1 MKKRIVSLLLVFCMV
16 ITLVPANVLAD
27 EVKGLA
33 ETTAGQTQTAGTTAA
48 KPENPFADVKSGSWY
63 EAAVLYARANGF
75 FDGTSATTF
84 EPDGPMTRAMF
95 VTVLGRMA
103 GVEAAD
109 YAGATDFTDVAEGTW
124 YAPFVKW
131 AARYGI
137 TTGTGNGKFSP
148 DGRITREEMAVF
160 FVRYFETFDAMP
172 KADTTVT
179 TKPADLDEVSS
190 WAQDA
195 VLKLWA
201 LGLLN
206 GDGVNFAP
214 KDKATRAQTA
224 ALCQRTDKAVETW
237 YSEPGVKSE
246 RVSVE
251 PGSGQESGDK
261 KPEEQKPS
269 GGGNSGGGSTGGGT
283 TVTTNYEVTF
293 VVEGASMPNATVA
306 AGTRISSLS
315 TPTVEGKVFLGWYY
329 DSDLTRAAGTNDTVN
344 GNTTL
349 YAKLG
354 EVMAVNANEAE
365 TPNYVT
371 VTVPAANVS
380 GYTFGIRDYA
390 EDCIDSFINVTANNE
405 AVSYNVPNGTVS
417 FAPQQGQTYRVELK
431 ADSDA
436 RFVVDG
442 AEQAPSVRVLNI
454 VTEKDEVDNLT
465 LSDGVKYIPKKDV
478 TGMSASLDGLFRT
491 SLVQDENGNTQ
502 PVTPVA
508 QTGSFTYAAGGLA
521 VGDTVAIYEGVSP
534 ADRSIRTDNDGAVA
548 YVQITAASGTT
559 YTYKTADSA
568 DVLFTPDVLPFPTD
582 QGWDTDGNA
591 DNDAATV
598 RVENMT
604 YTDDQYTEMGLDS
617 QTTIDVGDFL
627 AFYTGSL
634 GGESQ
639 SRGYARITH
648 VETVTQ
654 DGEEYYVLTYEAAEE
669 ADVFAAMDLYS
680 TRDEEIELTA
690 AQRAE
695 IEDDMVRQARESG
708 FAEQAAQYLTE
719 LALETDGFQELSD
732 MGLSSYSI
740 TDADGALV
748 QSCDLTLYSAVS
760 RPLLDKDHINIS
772 ATVNVGSLKHFA
784 DRYGI
789 RAELS
794 IEFSTTVEGKN
805 GNSIEIN
812 MTAVFEQEVLLT
824 VNTSGGA
831 IWKWKWIFP
840 YIYDYRLN
848 ANIDVGTYTGIAITA
863 TAKTAGEEDDG
874 YDWKSVTGLAP
885 EEKIINIGQ
894 QIKDLMEQKESFFG
908 EDVDWKAGEGG
919 GLADKYSAM
928 MEDAD
933 ESWID
938 LVRKEIFAQEG
949 NVDPFHILCY
959 GISADF
965 VVKANLYVTMG
976 MSFEFGVARRYN
988 FSILLFHKQST
999 NETIDLE
1006 EAHYNFDFYV
1016 MGTVGV
1022 RVGVEFEIAVGLFS
1036 LKLDSIGITAEA
1048 GAYAQLWGYFY
1059 YHLSWTQSGG
1069 KDSNAAGAMYVEIGL
1084 YLTITFKAQLFSSDK
1099 LTYQPVIYDGQ
1110 WPLWSAGAQENVYD
1124 FAYDEDDDRLG
1135 IDLKSVRTVTLPS
1148 SLFDMSYMDMKTGE
1162 LYDGDENPAGNYDD
1176 ATESHFTVELS
1187 NGAFRYDPAGNTVTI
1202 TPDASSIKESCDV
1215 TIRWRNGALAFTS
1228 EPIERT
1234 LHIEWSDPAN
1244 VQYYAFDSNGGSYVP
1259 MIVTGK
1265 GAAITAPAA
1274 PVKQGYTF
1282 AGWYSDSALR
1292 QSYAIPAVMPAFSGT
1307 KGMMLYA
1314 KWEPAHDTPY
1324 RVEHYLQELN
1334 GTYTKANDDLCTGT
1348 TLERTAVSPRTGTV
1362 DGVNYDN
1369 YACAGVTQQTIKAD
1383 GSAVVRVYYE
1393 RKSYDVT
1400 FTYGTFRSKE
1410 LPDIVYTIKYGGTA
1424 YAPALALQGYT
1435 FEGFEGFTADAQ
1447 SGGVTVTG
1455 GMSFAAQWSPRDDTP
1470 YRIERYAQR
1479 VDGVEGYLLIDD
1491 EQAIESRT
1499 GTTGS
1504 AIDFGAWSK
1513 DGFTYDHAEVNGST
1527 VSSAAIG
1534 ADGKTVVKLYYDRAR
1549 CDLRFETNG
1558 GTLPEGSGEMKQ
1570 VYFGARVRLAALPQP
1585 VKAGY
1590 VFRGWHTDAA
1600 CENAFAGGTMP
1611 VGGLTLYAKWEAGQN
1626 TAYKVEHYLQNADG
1640 SYPDAA
1646 SHTENLTGATGAAV
1660 EAVVQTIPGYHED
1673 TENKS
1678 AVKSGTIAADGT
1690 TVLRVYY
1697 ARDTYTLT
1705 FKNAGED
1712 DFVSTRRWGERITA
1726 PALTVTKP
1734 GYALSWSPALPE
1746 TMPQSDS
1753 TYTAVWTAKGDIAY
1767 KVEHYQQNADD
1778 DGYTLHDTDP
1788 LTGATDAEVTAAA
1801 RNYDHFVLN
1810 ESAAGTVS
1818 SGVIAADGSLVLR
1831 LYYDRETLRVTFDAG
1846 EGGTL
1851 TDEAEKTFRYGQT
1864 FSVTAPTRPDYHF
1877 IGWYLPEGGQFNAQ
1891 TVTASM
1897 TLTARWGAQPV
1908 DFTVEHYYMDTTGTM
1923 PSAANET
1930 DRTSE
1935 EVDTDI
1941 VVGTLKKSGLSEA
1954 FTCVKARVSGV
1965 YGLADDTE
1973 FTDLSATV
1981 RAAKGM
1987 TVKLYYNR
1995 AQYALEWVFNGG
2007 TASND
2012 YTGSGGAYE
2021 IYYDTALVLPAPAKR
2036 GHDFGGWFDNETFNE
2051 SGKLA
2056 EGAKMPAAAQTYY
2069 AKWTPSVYGITYTGI
2084 EGSAPDVTLPTTHT
2098 YGTATEIPNLTRTG
2112 YVFNGWVVNGEGAAQ
2127 TNLTLG
2133 AEDYTGAVTLTAAW
2147 TAERYAIIYE
2157 LDGGVNA
2164 AGNPAQYTV
2173 DQTITL
2179 EDPTKPGYTFK
2190 GWYADKDFTTLTVG
2204 IPVGSTEAKTFYA
2217 KWEQNPY
2224 KITWNVN
2231 EGDELTGEGYTVEAF
2246 YGNPITAPSDPA
2258 RRGYTFGGWYT
2269 DGSNFAEN
2277 TKFKT
2282 GDKMPEGDVTYYA
2295 KWTAI
2300 QYTITYNLDGGTN
2313 VSGNPAQYT
2322 VETGKITLV
2331 APTKTGYRF
2340 DGWYSD
2346 AERTNRVTEI
2356 AADSTGAVTLYA
2368 KWTIKQ
2374 YTVTWETN
2382 GGNDLTGSNY
2392 TTTADYGTAIV
2403 RPDDPTKEADAQYTY
2418 TFGGWYTDQALAQ
2431 PLDDNATVPAEN
2443 LTVYAKWNTSVRTYT
2458 VKWYGVNNP
2467 WWYDAAKTEPYVLLK
2482 TETYDYGTLLLENA
2496 PEATKDAYDAYC
2508 YELEGWH
2515 AGSETGELLTEASIV
2530 TGDAEYYPSFL
2541 KKITMCTITF
2551 DLGDAGGTIDPVTV
2565 EYGTFSSSVFD
2576 KIKKPDTMA
2585 RYGQFKGWYEEGE
2598 SHMGQDYRGRIVRS
2612 MTVQAG
2618 WSELYAYDEDQLRA
2632 ALSEN
2637 AYQTSTVRLRA
2648 DIALADEVPIT
2659 KIITVTGEPLATDN
2673 RDTNYTLTAAEGK
2686 TAFRIGKTTL
2696 TDITARPTVTIKNL
2710 TIDGGARGLLVYIA
2724 DVNLENVT
2732 IENCDATTDTHSPKI
2747 SNGGAI
2753 YMDTGK
2759 SFGTV
2764 TGSLCTF
2771 RNNKAYNGGAI
2782 YIKKGALET
2791 NGCKFLDNTATSD
2804 GGAVVLTDNAQS
2816 SSISA
2821 GTFQNNRA
2829 GGYGGA
2835 LYVGLVRLSMSHVTF
2850 DTGNTAGTKGKL
2862 IVIYTSLDN
2871 NRSKY
2876 VNYTDCWDKTQSA
2889 DKGYSDDLYSS
2900 KRAYVTR
2907 DML

>member
-16 ITLVPANVLAD
+16 VTLVPANVLAD

-33 ETTAGQTQTAGTTAA
+33 ETTAGQTQTAGATAA

-103 GVEAAD
+103 GVKAAD
-109 YAGATDFTDVAEGTW
+109 YAGATDFSDVAEGTW

-148 DGRITREEMAVF
+148 GGKITREEMAVF

-195 VLKLWA
+195 VGKLWA

-206 GDGVNFAP
+206 GDGKSFDP
-214 KDKATRAQTA
+214 KAKASRAQTA
-224 ALCQRTDKAVETW
+224 ALCERTDRAVETW

-269 GGGNSGGGSTGGGT
+269 GGGGSGGSAGGGSTGGGT
-283 TVTTNYEVTF
+283 TTTTYYTVSFE
-293 VVEGASMPNATVA
+293 VEGAPMPPATVA

-344 GNTTL
+344 QDTTL

-380 GYTFGIRDYA
+380 GYTFGIRGYA
-390 EDCIDSFINVTANNE
+390 EGCIDSFINVTANNE
-405 AVSYNVPNGTVS
+405 AVLYNVPNGTVS

-454 VTEKDEVDNLT
+454 VTEKVEVDNLT
-465 LSDGVKYIPKKDV
+465 LSGGVKYIPKKDV

-491 SLVQDENGNTQ
+491 SLNQDENGNTQ

-582 QGWDTDGNA
+582 QGWDTDGVA

-604 YTDDQYTEMGLDS
+604 YTDDKYAEMGLDS
-617 QTTIDVGDFL
+617 QTTIDEGDFL
-627 AFYTGSL
+627 AFYSGAWGSN
-634 GGESQ
+634 SAQ
-639 SRGYARITH
+639 AQGYARITR
-648 VETVTQ
+648 VDTLTTQ
-654 DGEEYYVLTYEAAEE
+654 DGEEYYVLTYEDAEE

-1016 MGTVGV
+1016 MGTLGV

-1069 KDSNAAGAMYVEIGL
+1069 KDSNAAGAMFVEIGL
-1084 YLTITFKAQLFSSDK
+1084 YLTISFKAQLFSSDK

-1135 IDLKSVRTVTLPS
+1135 IDLKSVRSVTLPS

-1162 LYDGDENPAGNYDD
+1162 LYDGDENPAGNYED
-1176 ATESHFTVELS
+1176 ATESHFTIELS

-1215 TIRWRNGALAFTS
+1215 TIRWKNGALAFTS

-1282 AGWYSDSALR
+1282 AGWYSDSDLR
-1292 QSYAIPAVMPAFSGT
+1292 QSYTIPAVMPAFSGT

-1314 KWEPAHDTPY
+1314 RWEPAHDTPY

-1400 FTYGTFRSKE
+1400 FTYGTFRSAE

-1447 SGGVTVTG
+1447 SGGMAVTG
-1455 GMSFAAQWSPRDDTP
+1455 AMSFAAQWLPRDDTP

-1558 GTLPEGSGEMKQ
+1558 GTLPEGSGETEQ
-1570 VYFGARVRLAALPQP
+1570 VYFGARVRLAELPQP
-1585 VKAGY
+1585 VKTGY
-1590 VFRGWHTDAA
+1590 VFRGWYTDTA

-1646 SHTENLTGATGAAV
+1646 SQTENLTGATGAAV
-1660 EAVVQTIPGYHED
+1660 EAVVQTTTGYHED
-1673 TENKS
+1673 TENGS
-1678 AVKSGTIAADGT
+1678 AVKSGTIAADGSL
-1690 TVLRVYY
+1690 VLRVYY
-1697 ARDTYTLT
+1697 VRDTYTLT
-1705 FKNAGED
+1705 FKNAGEA
-1712 DFVSTRRWGERITA
+1712 DFVSTRRWGESITA

-1767 KVEHYQQNADD
+1767 RVEHYQQNADD
-1778 DGYTLHDTDP
+1778 DGYTLRDTDP
-1788 LTGATDAEVTAAA
+1788 LTGATDAEVTAVA

-1810 ESAAGTVS
+1810 ESAAGTVP

-1864 FSVTAPTRPDYHF
+1864 FSVTDPTRPDYHF

-1891 TVTASM
+1891 TVTESM
-1897 TLTARWGAQPV
+1897 TLTAQWGAQPV
-1908 DFTVEHYYMDTTGTM
+1908 DFTVEHYYMDTTGNM
-1923 PSAANET
+1923 PSAA
-1930 DRTSE
+1930 SE
-1935 EVDTDI
+1935 SDQTRKDVDTDI
-1941 VVGTLKKSGLSEA
+1941 EVGTLKKSGLSEA
-1954 FTCVKARVSGV
+1954 FTCVKAKVSGV

-1973 FTDLSATV
+1973 ISLNDTV
-1981 RAAKGM
+1981 RVTKDM
-1987 TVKLYYNR
+1987 TVKLYYDR

-2012 YTGSGGAYE
+2012 YTGRDGAYE

-2056 EGAKMPAAAQTYY
+2056 EGAKMPAAALTYY
-2069 AKWTPSVYGITYTGI
+2069 AKWTPSVYDITYGNVAN
-2084 EGSAPDVTLPTTHT
+2084 GSFGDAARPETHT
-2098 YGTATEIPNLTRTG
+2098 YGTATAIPDLTRTG
-2112 YVFNGWVVNGEGAAQ
+2112 YVFNGWLVNGVGAAQ
-2127 TNLTLG
+2127 TGLTLG
-2133 AEDYTGAVTLTAAW
+2133 AEDYTGAIALTAAW
-2147 TAERYAIIYE
+2147 TAERYAITYVGM
-2157 LDGGVNA
+2157 DG
-2164 AGNPAQYTV
+2164 AQSGGSQPTEYV
-2173 DQTITL
+2173 YDKDAVIS
-2179 EDPTKPGYTFK
+2179 DPTKAGYTFL
-2190 GWYADKDFTTLTVG
+2190 GWVVNGTGEAQRNLTL
-2204 IPVGSTEAKTFYA
+2204 AKESYTGA
-2217 KWEQNPY
+2217 ITLKATWKQNPY
-2224 KITWNVN
+2224 AITWVVN
-2231 EGDELTGEGYTVEAF
+2231 ESGTINETPEYSKTAF
-2246 YGNPITAPSDPA
+2246 LGGAITAPTVTAKD
-2258 RRGYTFGGWYT
+2258 GYAFGGWYT
-2269 DGSNFAEN
+2269 DS
-2277 TKFKT
+2277 KFTESSKFT
-2282 GDKMPEGDVTYYA
+2282 DGDTMPNHDVIYYA
-2295 KWTAI
+2295 KWTLI
-2300 QYTITYNLDGGTN
+2300 EYTITYNLNGGTN
-2313 VSGNPAQYT
+2313 AGENPKTYT
-2322 VETGKITLV
+2322 VESEKIMLLE
-2331 APTKTGYRF
+2331 PSKTGYRF

-2356 AADSTGAVTLYA
+2356 AKGSTGDVTLYA
-2368 KWTIKQ
+2368 KWTIKA
-2374 YTVTWETN
+2374 YTVSWNAN
-2382 GGNDLTGSNY
+2382 GGTLDGGNASVSAEYGSPVSEVKPAN
-2392 TTTADYGTAIV
+2392 A
-2403 RPDDPTKEADAQYTY
+2403 PTKAATQEKEY
-2418 TFGGWYTDQALAQ
+2418 TFAGWYTDPYNGTELATDAKVTGDMTYYAHWTEADRLYTIEWWNEEGTEKIDSKQLAYGTPFTYQNQGDRGDKPGGAGYFWRFDGWYTQ
-2431 PLDDNATVPAEN
+2431 PNKNGDKLQETDAVQGNAAY
-2443 LTVYAKWNTSVRTYT
+2443 YAGWNKEWYKYT
-2458 VKWYGVNNP
+2458 VSFDSRGLLNNLGLAVDIPEQKVTYNELAAAPDLSAYTDFTLAGWYYEQTTKKNGRTTTTKVDWDFATSRVTDDVTLMPKWSKIQAYDEATLRNAFKYVGVGAN
-2467 WWYDAAKTEPYVLLK
+2467 
-2482 TETYDYGTLLLENA
+2482 DYGTVVMTDDITIKEQLQSVIN
-2496 PEATKDAYDAYC
+2496 
-2508 YELEGWH
+2508 G
-2515 AGSETGELLTEASIV
+2515 GV
-2530 TGDAEYYPSFL
+2530 TFDGGGH
-2541 KKITMCTITF
+2541 KITFNGTGTSSLSSYPINFSAIKITI
-2551 DLGDAGGTIDPVTV
+2551 
-2565 EYGTFSSSVFD
+2565 
-2576 KIKKPDTMA
+2576 
-2585 RYGQFKGWYEEGE
+2585 R
-2598 SHMGQDYRGRIVRS
+2598 
-2612 MTVQAG
+2612 
-2618 WSELYAYDEDQLRA
+2618 
-2632 ALSEN
+2632 
-2637 AYQTSTVRLRA
+2637 
-2648 DIALADEVPIT
+2648 
-2659 KIITVTGEPLATDN
+2659 
-2673 RDTNYTLTAAEGK
+2673 
-2686 TAFRIGKTTL
+2686 
-2696 TDITARPTVTIKNL
+2696 NL
-2710 TIDGGARGLLVYIA
+2710 TFTGTGGIFLQSQSLHNDERYYNEWYTPDQV
-2724 DVNLENVT
+2724 LENVT
-2732 IENCDATTDTHSPKI
+2732 FDNCRNGK
-2747 SNGGAI
+2747 NGGAVYI
-2753 YMDTGK
+2753 FGGWAKFDKCKFTNNSAAYGGAVYVEAFTGNSVFCK
-2759 SFGTV
+2759 
-2764 TGSLCTF
+2764 GSLTKFVGCTF
-2771 RNNKAYNGGAI
+2771 RGNSATSGGSNV
-2782 YIKKGALET
+2782 YIGGERDASMDWVMFESCSGVT
-2791 NGCKFLDNTATSD
+2791 NGTYKGNSNKT
-2804 GGAVVLTDNAQS
+2804 GKAV
-2816 SSISA
+2816 
-2821 GTFQNNRA
+2821 G
-2829 GGYGGA
+2829 
-2835 LYVGLVRLSMSHVTF
+2835 
-2850 DTGNTAGTKGKL
+2850 
-2862 IVIYTSLDN
+2862 
-2871 NRSKY
+2871 
-2876 VNYTDCWDKTQSA
+2876 
-2889 DKGYSDDLYSS
+2889 
-2900 KRAYVTR
+2900 
-2907 DML
+2907 

>member
-109 YAGATDFTDVAEGTW
+109 YAGATDFIDVAEGTW

-137 TTGTGNGKFSP
+137 TIGTGNGKFSP
-148 DGRITREEMAVF
+148 DGEITREEMAVF

-195 VLKLWA
+195 VGKLWA

-269 GGGNSGGGSTGGGT
+269 GGGSSGGGSTGGGT
-283 TVTTNYEVTF
+283 TVTTYYTVSFE
-293 VVEGASMPNATVA
+293 VEGAPMSPATVA

-329 DSDLTRAAGTNDTVN
+329 DSALTRMAGTNDTVN
-344 GNTTL
+344 QDMTL
-349 YAKLG
+349 YAKLR

-380 GYTFGIRDYA
+380 GYTFGISGYTA
-390 EDCIDSFINVTANNE
+390 GCIDSFINVTANNE
-405 AVSYNVPNGTVS
+405 TVSCNVSNGVVS

-436 RFVVDG
+436 RFVANG

-478 TGMSASLDGLFRT
+478 TGMSTSLDGLFRT
-491 SLVQDENGNTQ
+491 SLNQDEKGNTQ

-534 ADRSIRTDNDGAVA
+534 AARSIDTDNDGAVA
-548 YVQITAASGTT
+548 YVQITAVSGNT

-604 YTDDQYTEMGLDS
+604 YTDDKYAEMGLDS
-617 QTTIDVGDFL
+617 RTTIDVGDFL
-627 AFYTGSL
+627 AFYSGAWS
-634 GGESQ
+634 SNSAQ
-639 SRGYARITH
+639 AQGYARITR
-648 VETVTQ
+648 VDTITTQ
-654 DGEEYYVLTYEAAEE
+654 DGEEYYVLTYEGAEE

-863 TAKTAGEEDDG
+863 TAKTAGEDDDG
-874 YDWKSVTGLAP
+874 FDWKSVTGLAP

-1069 KDSNAAGAMYVEIGL
+1069 KDSNAAGAMFVEIGL
-1084 YLTITFKAQLFSSDK
+1084 YLTISFKAQLFSSDK
-1099 LTYQPVIYDGQ
+1099 LTYQPVLYDGQ

-1124 FAYDEDDDRLG
+1124 FAYDEDDDRLN
-1135 IDLKSVRTVTLPS
+1135 IDLKSVRSVTLPS

-1176 ATESHFTVELS
+1176 ATESHFTIELS

-1265 GAAITAPAA
+1265 GAAIAAPAA

-1292 QSYAIPAVMPAFSGT
+1292 QSYAIPAAMPAFSGT

-1334 GTYTKANDDLCTGT
+1334 GTYTKANDDLRTGT

-1400 FTYGTFRSKE
+1400 FTYGTFRSAE

-1435 FEGFEGFTADAQ
+1435 FEDFEGFTADAQ
-1447 SGGVTVTG
+1447 SGGMAVTG
-1455 GMSFAAQWSPRDDTP
+1455 NMTFAAQWAPRDDTP

-1479 VDGVEGYLLIDD
+1479 IDGVEGYLLIDD

-1504 AIDFGAWSK
+1504 SISFPDAWSK
-1513 DGFTYDHAEVNGST
+1513 DGFTYKHAEVNGSA
-1527 VSSAAIG
+1527 VPSAAIG

-1558 GTLPEGSGEMKQ
+1558 GTLPEGSGETEQ
-1570 VYFGARVRLAALPQP
+1570 VYFGARVRLSALPQP

-1611 VGGLTLYAKWEAGQN
+1611 VNGLTLYAKWEAGQN

-1646 SHTENLTGATGAAV
+1646 SQTENLTGTTGAAV

-1673 TENKS
+1673 TENES
-1678 AVKSGTIAADGT
+1678 AVKSGTIAADGKL
-1690 TVLRVYY
+1690 VLKVYY
-1697 ARDTYTLT
+1697 ARNTYTLT
-1705 FKNAGED
+1705 FKNEGED
-1712 DFVSTRRWGERITA
+1712 DFVSTLRWGELITA

-1746 TMPQSDS
+1746 TMPQSDQ
-1753 TYTAVWTAKGDIAY
+1753 TYTAVWTAGTSTA
-1767 KVEHYQQNADD
+1767 
-1778 DGYTLHDTDP
+1778 YTLTCYKQDADTGLYEP
-1788 LTGATDAEVTAAA
+1788 TVETLYGTTDTEVTAE
-1801 RNYDHFVLN
+1801 RSFDHYTLN
-1810 ESAAGTVS
+1810 ADLSTPR
-1818 SGVIAADGSLVLR
+1818 GVIAGDGSLALS
-1831 LYYDRETLRVTFDAG
+1831 LYFDLETLTVTFDAG

-1851 TDEAEKTFRYGQT
+1851 TDNAEKTFRYGQT
-1864 FSVTAPTRPDYHF
+1864 FSVTDPTRPDYHF

-1891 TVTASM
+1891 TVTESM
-1897 TLTARWGAQPV
+1897 ALTARWGAQPV
-1908 DFTVEHYYMDTTGTM
+1908 DFTVEHYYMDTTGNLPTR
-1923 PSAANET
+1923 A
-1930 DRTSE
+1930 SE
-1935 EVDTDI
+1935 SNASRAEVDSA
-1941 VVGTLKKSGLSEA
+1941 VELGTLKKSGLSEA
-1954 FTCVKARVSGV
+1954 FTCVKAKVSGV

-1973 FTDLSATV
+1973 ISLNDTV
-1981 RAAKGM
+1981 RVTKDM
-1987 TVKLYYNR
+1987 TVKLYYDR
-1995 AQYALEWVFNGG
+1995 AQYALEWMFNGG
-2007 TASND
+2007 TADND

-2051 SGKLA
+2051 SSMLA
-2056 EGAKMPAAAQTYY
+2056 KGAKMPAKAQTYY
-2069 AKWTPSVYGITYTGI
+2069 AKWTPSVYDITYPGI

-2098 YGTATEIPNLTRTG
+2098 YGTATAIPDLTRTG
-2112 YVFNGWVVNGEGAAQ
+2112 YVFNGWLVNGVGTAQ
-2127 TNLTLG
+2127 KGLTLG
-2133 AEDYTGAVTLTAAW
+2133 AEDYTGAIALTAAW
-2147 TAERYAIIYE
+2147 TAERFTITYE
-2157 LDGGVNA
+2157 GMDG
-2164 AGNPAQYTV
+2164 AQYGDKHPDWYAYDTDAV
-2173 DQTITL
+2173 IS
-2179 EDPTKPGYTFK
+2179 DPTKAGYTFL
-2190 GWYADKDFTTLTVG
+2190 GWLVNGESTPRKDLTLRKEAYLDNITLTA
-2204 IPVGSTEAKTFYA
+2204 T
-2217 KWEQNPY
+2217 WEQNPY
-2224 KITWNVN
+2224 TVTWNVN
-2231 EGDELTGEGYTVEAF
+2231 EGDKLTGEGYTVEAF
-2246 YGNPITAPSDPA
+2246 YGNPITAPGDPA

-2269 DGSNFAEN
+2269 DGSTFAED
-2277 TKFKT
+2277 TKFNN
-2282 GDKMPEGDVTYYA
+2282 GDKMPEGDLTYYA
-2295 KWTAI
+2295 KWTLI
-2300 QYTITYNLDGGTN
+2300 QYSITYNLNGGTN
-2313 VSGNPAQYT
+2313 HAENPAEYN
-2322 VETGKITLV
+2322 VGSEKITLLD
-2331 APTKTGYRF
+2331 PTKTGYRF
-2340 DGWYSD
+2340 DGWYDND
-2346 AERTNRVTEI
+2346 AFAGEPVTKI
-2356 AADSTGAVTLYA
+2356 AVGSTGNVTLYA

-2374 YTVTWETN
+2374 YTVSWNAN
-2382 GGNDLTGSNY
+2382 GGTLDGGNASVSAEYGSLVS
-2392 TTTADYGTAIV
+2392 AV
-2403 RPDDPTKEADAQYTY
+2403 KPDNDPTKAATAEKEY
-2418 TFGGWYTDQALAQ
+2418 TFAGWYTNVACTQ
-2431 PLDDNATVPAEN
+2431 PLADNATVPEN
-2443 LTVYAKWNTSVRTYT
+2443 GMTLYAKWTETARRYTITWVSEDKT
-2458 VKWYGVNNP
+2458 VKESKL
-2467 WWYDAAKTEPYVLLK
+2467 A
-2482 TETYDYGTLLLENA
+2482 YGTRINTDRPSVSRTGDTGYTWEI
-2496 PEATKDAYDAYC
+2496 
-2508 YELEGWH
+2508 EGWYTGPNGTGTKII
-2515 AGSETGELLTEASIV
+2515 GSTTV
-2530 TGDAEYYPSFL
+2530 TGDATYYANWKQVWNTYTVTFKLNGPGGTIASQTVTHGEKATNPELPQTAEIYGKFL
-2541 KKITMCTITF
+2541 GWYNGSSSWNFENPVTSNMTLTAKWGTLYGYDSTSLQNAIKNTE
-2551 DLGDAGGTIDPVTV
+2551 AGGTV
-2565 EYGTFSSSVFD
+2565 
-2576 KIKKPDTMA
+2576 
-2585 RYGQFKGWYEEGE
+2585 
-2598 SHMGQDYRGRIVRS
+2598 
-2612 MTVQAG
+2612 
-2618 WSELYAYDEDQLRA
+2618 L
-2632 ALSEN
+2632 
-2637 AYQTSTVRLRA
+2637 
-2648 DIALADEVPIT
+2648 IT
-2659 KIITVTGEPLATDN
+2659 KDF
-2673 RDTNYTLTAAEGK
+2673 TLTAGISLTNKTMKGNITIDGNGK
-2686 TAFRIGKTTL
+2686 T
-2696 TDITARPTVTIKNL
+2696 ITASSTAKIPFYLITDEMTCTIKDLTIDGNSVGTNGVYTKRSHLALVNVTIKNFDAGSNG
-2710 TIDGGARGLLVYIA
+2710 DGGGMWV
-2724 DVNLENVT
+2724 DTGDNGNLTYSVT
-2732 IENCDATTDTHSPKI
+2732 AENCTFANNKAFYGAGIYVTAGSIDCTNCTFSGNATSSGGHGGAVFVRGPGKTSTFTGGSFINNSAKD
-2747 SNGGAI
+2747 GGAI
-2753 YMDTGK
+2753 Y
-2759 SFGTV
+2759 
-2764 TGSLCTF
+2764 
-2771 RNNKAYNGGAI
+2771 
-2782 YIKKGALET
+2782 
-2791 NGCKFLDNTATSD
+2791 LDGNEA
-2804 GGAVVLTDNAQS
+2804 VLTVSNAS
-2816 SSISA
+2816 FS
-2821 GTFQNNRA
+2821 
-2829 GGYGGA
+2829 
-2835 LYVGLVRLSMSHVTF
+2835 
-2850 DTGNTAGTKGKL
+2850 GNTANGSRNEYGGGNIAYLYFSTYFNQPKL
-2862 IVIYTSLDN
+2862 ILTGCTGATNGTYQPTSHG
-2871 NRSKY
+2871 
-2876 VNYTDCWDKTQSA
+2876 V
-2889 DKGYSDDLYSS
+2889 G
-2900 KRAYVTR
+2900 TR
-2907 DML
+2907 IES

>member
-103 GVEAAD
+103 GVKAAD

-190 WAQDA
+190 WAQES

-269 GGGNSGGGSTGGGT
+269 GGGSSGGGSTGGGT
-283 TVTTNYEVTF
+283 TTTTYYTVSFE
-293 VVEGASMPNATVA
+293 VEGAPMSPATVE

-380 GYTFGIRDYA
+380 GYTFGISGYT
-390 EDCIDSFINVTANNE
+390 EGCIDSFINVTANNE

-478 TGMSASLDGLFRT
+478 TGMSTSLDGLFRT
-491 SLVQDENGNTQ
+491 SLNQDENGNTQ

-582 QGWDTDGNA
+582 QGWDTDGVA

-627 AFYTGSL
+627 AFYSGTL

-654 DGEEYYVLTYEAAEE
+654 DGEEYYVLTYEDAEE

-863 TAKTAGEEDDG
+863 TAKTAGEDDDG
-874 YDWKSVTGLAP
+874 FDWKGLAP

-1016 MGTVGV
+1016 MGTLGV
-1022 RVGVEFEIAVGLFS
+1022 RVGVEFEIGVGLFS

-1099 LTYQPVIYDGQ
+1099 LTYQPVLYDGQ

-1135 IDLKSVRTVTLPS
+1135 IDLKTVRSVTLPS

-1162 LYDGDENPAGNYDD
+1162 LYDGDENPAANYDD
-1176 ATESHFTVELS
+1176 ASESHFTIELS

-1215 TIRWRNGALAFTS
+1215 TIRWKNGALAFTS

-1274 PVKQGYTF
+1274 PIKQGYTF

-1292 QSYAIPAVMPAFSGT
+1292 QSYAIHAVMPAFSGT

-1369 YACAGVTQQTIKAD
+1369 YACAGVAQQTIKAD

-1400 FTYGTFRSKE
+1400 FTYGTFRSAE

-1435 FEGFEGFTADAQ
+1435 FKGFEGFTADAQ
-1447 SGGVTVTG
+1447 SGGMTVTG
-1455 GMSFAAQWSPRDDTP
+1455 NMTFAAQWAPRDDTP

-1479 VDGVEGYLLIDD
+1479 IDGVAGYLLIDD
-1491 EQAIESRT
+1491 AQAIQSLT

-1558 GTLPEGSGEMKQ
+1558 GTLPEGSGETKQ
-1570 VYFGARVRLAALPQP
+1570 VYFGARVRLSALPQL
-1585 VKAGY
+1585 VRTGY

-1646 SHTENLTGATGAAV
+1646 SQTENLTGATGAAV

-1673 TENKS
+1673 TENES

-1690 TVLRVYY
+1690 LVLRVYY

-1705 FKNAGED
+1705 FKNAGEAD
-1712 DFVSTRRWGERITA
+1712 VVSTRRWGERVSE

-1734 GYALSWSPALPE
+1734 GYTLSWSPALPE

-1801 RNYDHFVLN
+1801 RHYDHFALN

-1851 TDEAEKTFRYGQT
+1851 TDEAEKTFRYGQR
-1864 FSVTAPTRPDYHF
+1864 FSVTDPTRPDYHF
-1877 IGWYLPEGGQFNAQ
+1877 IGWYLPDGGQFNAQ
-1891 TVTASM
+1891 TVTESM
-1897 TLTARWGAQPV
+1897 ALIARWGAQPV
-1908 DFTVEHYYMDTTGTM
+1908 DFTVEHYYMDTTGNLPTR
-1923 PSAANET
+1923 A
-1930 DRTSE
+1930 SE
-1935 EVDTDI
+1935 SNASRAEVDSA
-1941 VVGTLKKSGLSEA
+1941 VELGTLKKSGLSEA
-1954 FTCVKARVSGV
+1954 FTCVKAKVSGV

-1973 FTDLSATV
+1973 ISLNDTV
-1981 RAAKGM
+1981 RVTKDM
-1987 TVKLYYNR
+1987 TVKLYYDR

-2012 YTGSGGAYE
+2012 YTGRGGAYE
-2021 IYYDTALVLPAPAKR
+2021 IYYDTALILPEPAKR

-2056 EGAKMPAAAQTYY
+2056 AGAKMPAAAQTYY
-2069 AKWTPSVYGITYTGI
+2069 AKWSPSVYGITYGNMVNGTFAAAQP
-2084 EGSAPDVTLPTTHT
+2084 EKHT

-2112 YVFNGWVVNGEGAAQ
+2112 YVFNGWVVNGVGTAQ
-2127 TNLTLG
+2127 TGLTLD
-2133 AEDYTGAVTLTAAW
+2133 AEDYIADITLTAQW
-2147 TAERYAIIYE
+2147 TAERYAITYE
-2157 LDGGVNA
+2157 GMDG
-2164 AGNPAQYTV
+2164 AQSGGSQPTEYV
-2173 DQTITL
+2173 YDKDAVIS
-2179 EDPTKPGYTFK
+2179 DPTKAGYTFL
-2190 GWYADKDFTTLTVG
+2190 GWLVNGTGEAQRNLTL
-2204 IPVGSTEAKTFYA
+2204 AKESYTGA
-2217 KWEQNPY
+2217 ITLKATWKQNPY
-2224 KITWNVN
+2224 AITWVVN
-2231 EGDELTGEGYTVEAF
+2231 ESGTINETPEYSKTAF
-2246 YGNPITAPSDPA
+2246 LGGAITAPTVTAKD
-2258 RRGYTFGGWYT
+2258 GYAFGGWYT
-2269 DGSNFAEN
+2269 DR
-2277 TKFKT
+2277 KFTESSKFT
-2282 GDKMPEGDVTYYA
+2282 DGETMPNHDVTYYA
-2295 KWTAI
+2295 KWTLI
-2300 QYTITYNLDGGTN
+2300 EYTITYNLNGGTN
-2313 VSGNPAQYT
+2313 AERNPAQYN
-2322 VETGKITLV
+2322 VESQTIPLLD
-2331 APTKTGYRF
+2331 PTKTGYRF
-2340 DGWYSD
+2340 DGWYTDDTYS
-2346 AERTNRVTEI
+2346 TKVTEI
-2356 AADSTGAVTLYA
+2356 AAGSTDDVTLYA
-2368 KWTIKQ
+2368 KWTINQ
-2374 YTVTWETN
+2374 YTITWVTN
-2382 GGNDLTGSNY
+2382 DGNDLTGEY
-2392 TTTADYGTAIV
+2392 TTTADYGTVIEL
-2403 RPDDPTKEADAQYTY
+2403 PNTPTKDQTVSTTY
-2418 TFGGWYTDQALAQ
+2418 TFAGWYTDVACTQALA
-2431 PLDDNATVPAEN
+2431 AGAIVPEN
-2443 LTVYAKWNTSVRTYT
+2443 GMTLYAKWNETARKYT
-2458 VKWYGVNNP
+2458 ITWVSEGADNKTTELVYGAWLDMNTP
-2467 WWYDAAKTEPYVLLK
+2467 SDIQRDAEEGYTWEI
-2482 TETYDYGTLLLENA
+2482 
-2496 PEATKDAYDAYC
+2496 
-2508 YELEGWH
+2508 EGWYTQPDG
-2515 AGSETGELLTEASIV
+2515 AGQKIDGSTTV
-2530 TGDAEYYPSFL
+2530 TGDATYYAKWEQVWKYYTVS
-2541 KKITMCTITF
+2541 F
-2551 DLGDAGGTIDPVTV
+2551 DLGGVATISPQRVKHGEKAVEPTLPDVAKNYGELFGWFLGSRWFSFNTEVTCDLTLTAKWSTLYGYDTTSLKNAVANTDAGGMVKITSDITLSKSILLEKNITIDGNTKTITS
-2565 EYGTFSSSVFD
+2565 GSGVFRVWTD
-2576 KIKKPDTMA
+2576 ND
-2585 RYGQFKGWYEEGE
+2585 
-2598 SHMGQDYRGRIVRS
+2598 
-2612 MTVQAG
+2612 
-2618 WSELYAYDEDQLRA
+2618 
-2632 ALSEN
+2632 N
-2637 AYQTSTVRLRA
+2637 A
-2648 DIALADEVPIT
+2648 DI
-2659 KIITVTGEPLATDN
+2659 TV
-2673 RDTNYTLTAAEGK
+2673 
-2686 TAFRIGKTTL
+2686 
-2696 TDITARPTVTIKNL
+2696 KNL
-2710 TIDGGARGLLVYIA
+2710 TLKASGQNRAINVYKVHTLTLDNVTISGFDSTAESSEKRGGAILVQKGYVICKNCTFTGNKAVDGGAIA
-2724 DVNLENVT
+2724 VVLDNGYSEA
-2732 IENCDATTDTHSPKI
+2732 DATCTGCIFTGNSAVTG
-2747 SNGGAI
+2747 NGGAVYVI
-2753 YMDTGK
+2753 NTK
-2759 SFGTV
+2759 GTS
-2764 TGSLCTF
+2764 TFTNCTF
-2771 RNNKAYNGGAI
+2771 
-2782 YIKKGALET
+2782 T
-2791 NGCKFLDNTATSD
+2791 NNTAP
-2804 GGAVVLTDNAQS
+2804 
-2816 SSISA
+2816 
-2821 GTFQNNRA
+2821 NRNS

-2835 LYVGLVRLSMSHVTF
+2835 LYVGGNGGARVILNGCSFSGNYANGNNGTNNGDHVWVTSRQG
-2850 DTGNTAGTKGKL
+2850 TYSYLEIRNTK
-2862 IVIYTSLDN
+2862 D
-2871 NRSKY
+2871 
-2876 VNYTDCWDKTQSA
+2876 
-2889 DKGYSDDLYSS
+2889 SS
-2900 KRAYVTR
+2900 KFPNGEHKGGFFSEVYRIES
-2907 DML
+2907 

>member
-103 GVEAAD
+103 GVKAAD
-109 YAGATDFTDVAEGTW
+109 YAGATDFIDVAEGTW

-131 AARYGI
+131 ATRYGI

-148 DGRITREEMAVF
+148 DGKITREEMAVF

-172 KADTTVT
+172 KVDTTVT

-195 VLKLWA
+195 VGKLWA

-269 GGGNSGGGSTGGGT
+269 GGGSTGGSSGGGGGGT
-283 TVTTNYEVTF
+283 TVTTHYEVSF
-293 VVEGASMPNATVA
+293 VVEGASLPKSTVA

-380 GYTFGIRDYA
+380 GYTFGIRDYT
-390 EDCIDSFINVTANNE
+390 EGCIDSFINVTANNE
-405 AVSYNVPNGTVS
+405 TVSIEVNAGTVS

-454 VTEKDEVDNLT
+454 VTEKVEVDNLT

-478 TGMSASLDGLFRT
+478 TGMSTSLDGLFRT
-491 SLVQDENGNTQ
+491 SLNQDENGNTQ

-582 QGWDTDGNA
+582 QGWDTDGDA

-627 AFYTGSL
+627 AFYSGTL

-639 SRGYARITH
+639 SRGYARITR

-654 DGEEYYVLTYEAAEE
+654 DGEEYYVLTYEDAAE

-760 RPLLDKDHINIS
+760 RPLLDKDHIDIS

-863 TAKTAGEEDDG
+863 TAKTAGEDDDG
-874 YDWKSVTGLAP
+874 FDWKSVTGLAP

-1016 MGTVGV
+1016 MGTLGV
-1022 RVGVEFEIAVGLFS
+1022 RVGVEFEIGVGLFS

-1069 KDSNAAGAMYVEIGL
+1069 KDSNAAGAMFVEIGL
-1084 YLTITFKAQLFSSDK
+1084 YLTISFKAQLFSSDK
-1099 LTYQPVIYDGQ
+1099 LTYQPVLYDGQ

-1135 IDLKSVRTVTLPS
+1135 IDLKTVRSVTLPS

-1162 LYDGDENPAGNYDD
+1162 LYDGDENPAANYDD
-1176 ATESHFTVELS
+1176 ASESHFTIELS

-1324 RVEHYLQELN
+1324 KVEHYLQELN

-1400 FTYGTFRSKE
+1400 FTYGTFRSAE

-1435 FEGFEGFTADAQ
+1435 FKGFEGFTADAQ

-1455 GMSFAAQWSPRDDTP
+1455 DMSFAAQWLPRDDTP

-1558 GTLPEGSGEMKQ
+1558 GTLPEGSGETKQ
-1570 VYFGARVRLAALPQP
+1570 VYFGARVRLSALPQP
-1585 VKAGY
+1585 VRTGY

-1646 SHTENLTGATGAAV
+1646 SQTENLAGTTGAAV

-1673 TENKS
+1673 TENES
-1678 AVKSGTIAADGT
+1678 AVKSGTIAADGSL
-1690 TVLRVYY
+1690 VLRVYY
-1697 ARDTYTLT
+1697 ARNTYTLT
-1705 FKNAGED
+1705 FQNEGEA
-1712 DFVSTRRWGERITA
+1712 DFVSTLRWGERVTA

-1734 GYALSWSPALPE
+1734 GYTLSWSPALPE

-1788 LTGATDAEVTAAA
+1788 LTGATDAEVTAAP
-1801 RNYDHFVLN
+1801 RHYDHFALN

-1818 SGVIAADGSLVLR
+1818 SGAITADGKLVLR
-1831 LYYDRETLRVTFDAG
+1831 LYYDRETLRVTFNAG

-1851 TDEAEKTFRYGQT
+1851 TDNAEKTFRYGQT

-1877 IGWYLPEGGQFNAQ
+1877 IGWYLPDGSEFNAQ
-1891 TVTASM
+1891 TVTESM
-1897 TLTARWGAQPV
+1897 ALTARWGAQPV
-1908 DFTVEHYYMDTTGTM
+1908 DFTVEHYYMDTTGNLPTR
-1923 PSAANET
+1923 A
-1930 DRTSE
+1930 SE
-1935 EVDTDI
+1935 SNASRAEVDSA
-1941 VVGTLKKSGLSEA
+1941 VELGTLKKSGLSEA
-1954 FTCVKARVSGV
+1954 FTCVKAKVSGV
-1965 YGLADDTE
+1965 YGVENDTE

-1981 RAAKGM
+1981 TVTKDM
-1987 TVKLYYNR
+1987 TVKLYYDR

-2007 TASND
+2007 TADND

-2051 SGKLA
+2051 SSMLA
-2056 EGAKMPAAAQTYY
+2056 KGAKMPAKAQTYY
-2069 AKWTPSVYGITYTGI
+2069 AKWTPSVYDITYPGI

-2098 YGTATEIPNLTRTG
+2098 YGTATAIPDLTRTG
-2112 YVFNGWVVNGEGAAQ
+2112 YVFNGWLVNGVGTAQ
-2127 TNLTLG
+2127 KGLTLG
-2133 AEDYTGAVTLTAAW
+2133 AEDYTGAIALKAAW
-2147 TAERYAIIYE
+2147 TAERFTITYE
-2157 LDGGVNA
+2157 GMDG
-2164 AGNPAQYTV
+2164 AQYGDKHPDWYAYDTDAV
-2173 DQTITL
+2173 IS
-2179 EDPTKPGYTFK
+2179 DPTKAGYTFL
-2190 GWYADKDFTTLTVG
+2190 GWLVNGAGTARKDLTLRKEAYLDNITLTA
-2204 IPVGSTEAKTFYA
+2204 T
-2217 KWEQNPY
+2217 WEQNPY
-2224 KITWNVN
+2224 TVTWNVN
-2231 EGDELTGEGYTVEAF
+2231 EGDKLTGEGYTVEAF
-2246 YGNPITAPSDPA
+2246 YGNPITAPGDPA

-2269 DGSNFAEN
+2269 DGSTFAED
-2277 TKFKT
+2277 TKFNN
-2282 GDKMPEGDVTYYA
+2282 GDKMPEGDLTYYA
-2295 KWTAI
+2295 KWTLI
-2300 QYTITYNLDGGTN
+2300 QYSITYNLNGGTN
-2313 VSGNPAQYT
+2313 HAENPAEYN
-2322 VETGKITLV
+2322 VGSEKITLLD
-2331 APTKTGYRF
+2331 PTKTGYRF
-2340 DGWYSD
+2340 DGWYDND
-2346 AERTNRVTEI
+2346 AFAGEPVTKI
-2356 AADSTGAVTLYA
+2356 AVGSTGNVTLYA

-2374 YTVTWETN
+2374 YTVSWNAN
-2382 GGNDLTGSNY
+2382 GGTLDGGNASVSAEYGSLVS
-2392 TTTADYGTAIV
+2392 AV
-2403 RPDDPTKEADAQYTY
+2403 KPDNDPTKAATAEKEY
-2418 TFGGWYTDQALAQ
+2418 TFAGWYTNVACTQ
-2431 PLDDNATVPAEN
+2431 PLADNATVPEN
-2443 LTVYAKWNTSVRTYT
+2443 GMTLYAKWTETARRYTITWVSEDKT
-2458 VKWYGVNNP
+2458 VKESKL
-2467 WWYDAAKTEPYVLLK
+2467 A
-2482 TETYDYGTLLLENA
+2482 YGTRINTDRPSVSRTGDTGYTWEI
-2496 PEATKDAYDAYC
+2496 
-2508 YELEGWH
+2508 EGWYTGPNGTGTKII
-2515 AGSETGELLTEASIV
+2515 GSTTV
-2530 TGDAEYYPSFL
+2530 TGDATYYANW
-2541 KKITMCTITF
+2541 KQVWNTYTVTF
-2551 DLGDAGGTIDPVTV
+2551 KLNGPGGTIASQTVTHG
-2565 EYGTFSSSVFD
+2565 EKATNPELPQTAEIYGKFLGWYNGSSS
-2576 KIKKPDTMA
+2576 
-2585 RYGQFKGWYEEGE
+2585 
-2598 SHMGQDYRGRIVRS
+2598 
-2612 MTVQAG
+2612 
-2618 WSELYAYDEDQLRA
+2618 WSF
-2632 ALSEN
+2632 
-2637 AYQTSTVRLRA
+2637 TSS
-2648 DIALADEVPIT
+2648 
-2659 KIITVTGEPLATDN
+2659 VTSDM
-2673 RDTNYTLTAAEGK
+2673 TLTAKWGTLYGYDTKSLQNAVKNTSSGGTVK
-2686 TAFRIGKTTL
+2686 ITQDFTL
-2696 TDITARPTVTIKNL
+2696 TASITLQNKSLTIEGGGNTITSSKGVFYVWADSDNITIRNLKMQDGGQSRAIEVAKVKTLTLDTVTFSDFDCTTDSSNKRGGALSVKKGSVICNSCTFTGNKAV
-2710 TIDGGARGLLVYIA
+2710 DGGAIFVSGLNGEA
-2724 DVNLENVT
+2724 SVT
-2732 IENCDATTDTHSPKI
+2732 C
-2747 SNGGAI
+2747 
-2753 YMDTGK
+2753 TGCI
-2759 SFGTV
+2759 F
-2764 TGSLCTF
+2764 TG
-2771 RNNKAYNGGAI
+2771 
-2782 YIKKGALET
+2782 
-2791 NGCKFLDNTATSD
+2791 NTAEHGS
-2804 GGAVVLTDNAQS
+2804 GGAVGV
-2816 SSISA
+2816 ISTNMTSTFKNCTFTSNKA
-2821 GTFQNNRA
+2821 TKYEGTTTT

-2835 LYVGLVRLSMSHVTF
+2835 IYVGGDGGATVVLDGGTFSGNSANSINGSASSGGIVWVTGTAKVVG
-2850 DTGNTAGTKGKL
+2850 TGMHYTTNYLEIKNSKDSKLTNGSYSGTL
-2862 IVIYTSLDN
+2862 TSVY
-2871 NRSKY
+2871 RIES
-2876 VNYTDCWDKTQSA
+2876 
-2889 DKGYSDDLYSS
+2889 
-2900 KRAYVTR
+2900 
-2907 DML
+2907 

>member
-269 GGGNSGGGSTGGGT
+269 GGGSSGGGSTGGGT

-1558 GTLPEGSGEMKQ
+1558 GTLPEGSGETEQ

-1600 CENAFAGGTMP
+1600 CENAFTGGTMP
-1611 VGGLTLYAKWEAGQN
+1611 VTGLTLYAKWEAGQN

-1712 DFVSTRRWGERITA
+1712 DFVSTRRWGERVSE

-1778 DGYTLHDTDP
+1778 DGYTLRDTDP

-1801 RNYDHFVLN
+1801 RHYDHFALN

-1851 TDEAEKTFRYGQT
+1851 TDEAEKTFRYGQR
-1864 FSVTAPTRPDYHF
+1864 FSVANPERADYGF
-1877 IGWYLPEGGQFNAQ
+1877 TGWYLPDGSEFNAQ

-1923 PSAANET
+1923 PSAA
-1930 DRTSE
+1930 SE
-1935 EVDTDI
+1935 SDQTRKDVDTDI
-1941 VVGTLKKSGLSEA
+1941 EVGTLKKSGLSEA
-1954 FTCVKARVSGV
+1954 FTCVKAKVSGV

-1973 FTDLSATV
+1973 ISLNDTV
-1981 RAAKGM
+1981 RVTKDM
-1987 TVKLYYNR
+1987 TVKLYYDR

-2012 YTGSGGAYE
+2012 YTGRGGAYE
-2021 IYYDTALVLPAPAKR
+2021 IYYDTALILPEPAKR

-2056 EGAKMPAAAQTYY
+2056 AGAKMPAAAQTYY
-2069 AKWTPSVYGITYTGI
+2069 AKWTPSVYGIAYTGI

-2112 YVFNGWVVNGEGAAQ
+2112 YVFNGWVVNGVGTAQ
-2127 TNLTLG
+2127 TGLTLD
-2133 AEDYTGAVTLTAAW
+2133 AEDYIADITLTAQW
-2147 TAERYAIIYE
+2147 TAERYAITYE
-2157 LDGGVNA
+2157 GMDG
-2164 AGNPAQYTV
+2164 AQSGGSQPTEYV
-2173 DQTITL
+2173 YDKDAVIS
-2179 EDPTKPGYTFK
+2179 DPTKAGYTFL
-2190 GWYADKDFTTLTVG
+2190 GWVVNGTGEAQRNLTL
-2204 IPVGSTEAKTFYA
+2204 AKESYTGA
-2217 KWEQNPY
+2217 ITLKATWKQNPY
-2224 KITWNVN
+2224 AITWVVN
-2231 EGDELTGEGYTVEAF
+2231 ESGTINETLEYSKTAF
-2246 YGNPITAPSDPA
+2246 LGGAITAPTVTAKD
-2258 RRGYTFGGWYT
+2258 GYAFGGWYT
-2269 DGSNFAEN
+2269 DS
-2277 TKFKT
+2277 KFTESSKFT
-2282 GDKMPEGDVTYYA
+2282 DGDTMPNHDVIYYA
-2295 KWTAI
+2295 KWTLI
-2300 QYTITYNLDGGTN
+2300 EYTITYNLNGGTN
-2313 VSGNPAQYT
+2313 AGENPKTYT
-2322 VETGKITLV
+2322 VVSDKITLLE
-2331 APTKTGYRF
+2331 PSKTGYRF
-2340 DGWYSD
+2340 DGWYGD
-2346 AERTNRVTEI
+2346 NTYTIPVKEI
-2356 AADSTGAVTLYA
+2356 AAGSVGDVTLYA
-2368 KWTIKQ
+2368 KWTINQ
-2374 YTVTWETN
+2374 YTVSWNAN
-2382 GGNDLTGSNY
+2382 GGTLDGGNASVSAEYGSLVS
-2392 TTTADYGTAIV
+2392 AV
-2403 RPDDPTKEADAQYTY
+2403 KPDNDPTKAATAEKEY
-2418 TFGGWYTDQALAQ
+2418 TFAGWYTDPYNGTELAT
-2431 PLDDNATVPAEN
+2431 DAKVTGDVTY
-2443 LTVYAKWNTSVRTYT
+2443 YAHWTEADRLYTIEWWNEEGTQKIESKQLAYGTPFTGQNQGDRGDKPGGAGYFWRFDGWYTRPNKGGDKLKETDAVQSDAKYYAGWNQEWYKYT
-2458 VKWYGVNNP
+2458 VSFDSRGLLNNLGLAVTISEQKVTYNELAAAPDLSEYTDFTLAGWYYEQTTKKNGKTTTTKVDWDFATSRVTDDVKLMPKWSKIQAYDEATLRNAFKYVGVGAN
-2467 WWYDAAKTEPYVLLK
+2467 
-2482 TETYDYGTLLLENA
+2482 DYGTVVMTDDITIKEQLQSVIN
-2496 PEATKDAYDAYC
+2496 
-2508 YELEGWH
+2508 G
-2515 AGSETGELLTEASIV
+2515 GV
-2530 TGDAEYYPSFL
+2530 TFDGGGH
-2541 KKITMCTITF
+2541 KITF
-2551 DLGDAGGTIDPVTV
+2551 NGT
-2565 EYGTFSSSVFD
+2565 GTSSLSSYPINFSAI
-2576 KIKKPDTMA
+2576 KI
-2585 RYGQFKGWYEEGE
+2585 
-2598 SHMGQDYRGRIVRS
+2598 
-2612 MTVQAG
+2612 
-2618 WSELYAYDEDQLRA
+2618 
-2632 ALSEN
+2632 
-2637 AYQTSTVRLRA
+2637 
-2648 DIALADEVPIT
+2648 
-2659 KIITVTGEPLATDN
+2659 
-2673 RDTNYTLTAAEGK
+2673 
-2686 TAFRIGKTTL
+2686 
-2696 TDITARPTVTIKNL
+2696 TIKNL
-2710 TIDGGARGLLVYIA
+2710 TFTGTGGIFLQSQGLHNDERYYNEWYTPDQV
-2724 DVNLENVT
+2724 LENVT
-2732 IENCDATTDTHSPKI
+2732 FDNCRNGK
-2747 SNGGAI
+2747 NGGAVYI
-2753 YMDTGK
+2753 
-2759 SFGTV
+2759 FG
-2764 TGSLCTF
+2764 GWAKF
-2771 RNNKAYNGGAI
+2771 DK
-2782 YIKKGALET
+2782 
-2791 NGCKFLDNTATSD
+2791 CKFTNNSAAY
-2804 GGAVVLTDNAQS
+2804 GGAVYVEAFTGMNSVSCKGSLTKFVGCTFSGN
-2816 SSISA
+2816 SA
-2821 GTFQNNRA
+2821 TSGGSNVYIGGERDASMDWVMFESCSGVTNGTYKGNSNKT
-2829 GGYGGA
+2829 GKV
-2835 LYVGLVRLSMSHVTF
+2835 VG
-2850 DTGNTAGTKGKL
+2850 
-2862 IVIYTSLDN
+2862 
-2871 NRSKY
+2871 
-2876 VNYTDCWDKTQSA
+2876 
-2889 DKGYSDDLYSS
+2889 
-2900 KRAYVTR
+2900 
-2907 DML
+2907 

>member
-109 YAGATDFTDVAEGTW
+109 YAGATDFIDVAEGTW

-190 WAQDA
+190 WAQES

-206 GDGVNFAP
+206 GDGKSFDP
-214 KDKATRAQTA
+214 KAKATRAQTA

-269 GGGNSGGGSTGGGT
+269 GGGSSGGGSTGGGT
-283 TVTTNYEVTF
+283 TVTTYYTVSFE
-293 VVEGASMPNATVA
+293 VEGAPMPPATVA

-329 DSDLTRAAGTNDTVN
+329 DSALTRMAGTNDTVN
-344 GNTTL
+344 QDMTL

-390 EDCIDSFINVTANNE
+390 EGCIDSFINVTANNE

-491 SLVQDENGNTQ
+491 SLNQDENGNTQ

-582 QGWDTDGNA
+582 QSWDTDGVA

-604 YTDDQYTEMGLDS
+604 YTDDKYAEMGLDS

-627 AFYTGSL
+627 AFYSGAWGSN
-634 GGESQ
+634 SARAQ
-639 SRGYARITH
+639 GYARITH
-648 VETVTQ
+648 VDTLTTQ
-654 DGEEYYVLTYEAAEE
+654 DGEEYYVLTYEGAEE

-863 TAKTAGEEDDG
+863 TAKTAGEDDDG
-874 YDWKSVTGLAP
+874 FDWKSVTGLAP

-1016 MGTVGV
+1016 MGTLGV

-1069 KDSNAAGAMYVEIGL
+1069 KDSNAAGAMFVEIGL
-1084 YLTITFKAQLFSSDK
+1084 YLTISFKAQLFSSDK

-1124 FAYDEDDDRLG
+1124 FAYDADDDRLG
-1135 IDLKSVRTVTLPS
+1135 IDLKTVRSVTLPS

-1162 LYDGDENPAGNYDD
+1162 LYDGDENPAANYDD
-1176 ATESHFTVELS
+1176 ATESHFTIELS

-1292 QSYAIPAVMPAFSGT
+1292 QSYTIPAVMPAFSGT

-1400 FTYGTFRSKE
+1400 FTYGTFRSAE

-1435 FEGFEGFTADAQ
+1435 FKGFEGFTADAQ
-1447 SGGVTVTG
+1447 SGGMAVTG
-1455 GMSFAAQWSPRDDTP
+1455 DMTFAAQWSPRDDTP

-1491 EQAIESRT
+1491 ERAIESRT
-1499 GTTGS
+1499 GTTGF

-1513 DGFTYDHAEVNGST
+1513 DGFTYNHAEVNGST

-1558 GTLPEGSGEMKQ
+1558 GTLPEGSGETEQ
-1570 VYFGARVRLAALPQP
+1570 VYFGARVRLSALPQP

-1646 SHTENLTGATGAAV
+1646 SQTENLTGATGAAV
-1660 EAVVQTIPGYHED
+1660 EAVVKTTTGYHED
-1673 TENKS
+1673 TENES
-1678 AVKSGTIAADGT
+1678 AVKSGTIAADG
-1690 TVLRVYY
+1690 
-1697 ARDTYTLT
+1697 
-1705 FKNAGED
+1705 
-1712 DFVSTRRWGERITA
+1712 
-1726 PALTVTKP
+1726 
-1734 GYALSWSPALPE
+1734 
-1746 TMPQSDS
+1746 
-1753 TYTAVWTAKGDIAY
+1753 
-1767 KVEHYQQNADD
+1767 
-1778 DGYTLHDTDP
+1778 
-1788 LTGATDAEVTAAA
+1788 
-1801 RNYDHFVLN
+1801 
-1810 ESAAGTVS
+1810 
-1818 SGVIAADGSLVLR
+1818 SLV
-1831 LYYDRETLRVTFDAG
+1831 LRVTFDAG

-1864 FSVTAPTRPDYHF
+1864 FSVTDPTRPDYHF

-1941 VVGTLKKSGLSEA
+1941 EVGTLKKSGLSEA

-1965 YGLADDTE
+1965 YGLAEDTE

-1987 TVKLYYNR
+1987 TVKLYYDR

-2036 GHDFGGWFDNETFNE
+2036 GHDFLGWFDNETFNE

-2069 AKWTPSVYGITYTGI
+2069 AKWTPSVYGITYPGI

-2098 YGTATEIPNLTRTG
+2098 YGTATAIPDLTRTG

-2224 KITWNVN
+2224 KITWNIN

-2246 YGNPITAPSDPA
+2246 YGNPITAPGDPT

-2300 QYTITYNLDGGTN
+2300 EYTITYNLDGGTN

-2340 DGWYSD
+2340 DGWYTDDTYS
-2346 AERTNRVTEI
+2346 TKVTEI
-2356 AADSTGAVTLYA
+2356 AAGSTSDVTLYA
-2368 KWTIKQ
+2368 KWTINQ
-2374 YTVTWETN
+2374 YTITWETN

-2403 RPDDPTKEADAQYTY
+2403 RPDDPTKKADAQYTY
-2418 TFGGWYTDQALAQ
+2418 TFGGWYTDRALAQ

-2443 LTVYAKWNTSVRTYT
+2443 LTVYAKWNTTAQTYT
-2458 VKWYGVNNP
+2458 VTWHIQKNP
-2467 WWYDAAKTEPYVLLK
+2467 WWGSAKNDPYETK
-2482 TETYDYGTLLLENA
+2482 IETYPYGTLLLKNA
-2496 PEATKDAYDAYC
+2496 PETTKDAYDAYY
-2508 YELEGWH
+2508 YELEGWRT
-2515 AGSETGELLTEASIV
+2515 GPETGELLTEASIV

-2541 KKITMCTITF
+2541 QKKKMCTITF

-2565 EYGTFSSSVFD
+2565 EYGTFSSSVFNN
-2576 KIKKPDTMA
+2576 IQKPDTMA
-2585 RYGQFKGWYEEGE
+2585 RYGQFKGWYEEGT
-2598 SHMGQDYRGRIVRS
+2598 SHMGQAYSGLIVET
-2612 MTVQAG
+2612 MTVEAG
-2618 WSELYAYDEDQLRA
+2618 WSELYAYDESQLRA
-2632 ALSEN
+2632 ALSED

-2659 KIITVTGEPLATDN
+2659 KSITVTGEPLTTDN
-2673 RDTNYTLTAAEGK
+2673 KDTNYTLSAAGGK
-2686 TAFRIGKTTL
+2686 TAFRIGKTTV

-2724 DVNLENVT
+2724 DVKLENVT
-2732 IENCDATTDTHSPKI
+2732 IENCDATTDTHSTKI

-2753 YMDTGK
+2753 YMDTK
-2759 SFGTV
+2759 NSFGTV
-2764 TGSLCTF
+2764 TSRLCTF

-2791 NGCKFLDNTATSD
+2791 NGCKFLGNTATSD
-2804 GGAVVLTDNAQS
+2804 GGAVMLTDNAQTS
-2816 SSISA
+2816 GISA
-2821 GTFQNNRA
+2821 GTFQNNHA

-2835 LYVGLVRLSMSHVTF
+2835 LYVGRVRLSMSNVTF
-2850 DTGNTAGTKGKL
+2850 DTGNTADKGGTL
-2862 IVIYTSLDN
+2862 IAIYTSLASD
-2871 NRSKY
+2871 STKY
-2876 VNYTDCWDKTQSA
+2876 VSYTDCIDKTQS
-2889 DKGYSDDLYSS
+2889 SDESVKHS
-2900 KRAYVTR
+2900 NTIKTSAGSYVTR
-2907 DML
+2907 NKL